1 MNKGLALFTI
11 AHIHCIGESAALRKD
26 AMGRL
31 YSRFSFSVR
40 GEYTEDYEL
49 CFPEKAET
57 MKRVKERLNEH
68 PRMFNQAIE
77 SIEEEQKIAEGAQKI
92 FMRSEKKRKISHE
105 DLETLKYK
113 AIAEF
118 GSWTKY
124 ASGEEQAI
132 MWDAGP
138 AIRKITEEDFDFSK
152 DPYHNPVFLGY
163 REEDIP
169 DLKTYRMYSIPS
181 DSILRIII
189 ECCKKIIGDGGKE

>member
-11 AHIHCIGESAALRKD
+11 AHIHCIGESAAWRKD
-26 AMGRL
+26 AMGLL
-31 YSRFSFSVR
+31 YRKFEFSVD
-40 GEYTEDYEL
+40 GEYTEDFEL
-49 CFPEKAET
+49 CFPEKEEI
-57 MKRVKERLNEH
+57 MKRVKERLDEH
-68 PRMFNQAIE
+68 PRRFNRAIE
-77 SIEEEQKIAEGAQKI
+77 YMETERKVAEGAHKI
-92 FMRSEKKRKISHE
+92 FMRSEKKRRISHE

-118 GSWTKY
+118 GNWTKY
-124 ASGEEQAI
+124 ASREEQAI

-152 DPYHNPVFLGY
+152 GPYHNPVFLGY

-181 DSILRIII
+181 NSILRIII
-189 ECCKKIIGDGGKE
+189 DCCKKIIGDGWKI